1 MQMSA
6 QGIAA
11 LKADEGEVLRAYRCP
26 AGIWT
31 IGVGLTAAS
40 GVVRPKAGMVITPE
54 QSTALLKEALQRSY
68 EPAVAVAMSQ
78 AIGNTVTRPKQHEFD
93 AGVSFHFNTGAIKKA
108 SWVRL
113 WKSRLSSRH
122 DIRAAMMLWTK
133 GGGKVLPGLAAR
145 RERECRMLLDGV
157 YHGQPANTPAPAKAV
172 PPLTPGIA
180 RWGLALSA
188 REVGEVRAAF
198 SRLGYDPG
206 SAPDS
211 VLAAAVR
218 AFQTDHGLT
227 VDGVIGR
234 ATLSTL
240 QRRLDAPGAAARPAA
255 VGAPLM
261 AASTTDVGSA
271 YLDGLGTAGAE
282 WVALALV
289 GLWAVSTA
297 WSYRDVIAA
306 KATRLSPRLATFL
319 RSF

>member
-1 MQMSA
+1 MQMSD

-40 GVVRPKAGMVITPE
+40 GVVRPKAGMVITRE
-54 QSTALLKEALQRSY
+54 ESTRLLKEALNRNY
-68 EPAVAVAMSQ
+68 EPAVGIAMSQ
-78 AIGNTVTRPKQHEFD
+78 VKGSAVTRPRQHEFD
-93 AGVSFHFNTGAIKKA
+93 AGVSFHFNTGAINKA
-108 SWVRL
+108 SWVKR
-113 WKSRLSSRH
+113 WKARASRH
-122 DIRAAMMLWTK
+122 DVTQALMKWTK
-133 GGGKVLPGLAAR
+133 GGGKVLPGLVGRRKREAA
-145 RERECRMLLDGV
+145 MLLDAV
-157 YHGQPANTPAPAKAV
+157 YHGQPKPERSAPS
-172 PPLTPGIA
+172 LTPGIA
-180 RWGLALSA
+180 RWGLALA
-188 REVGEVRAAF
+188 PREVAEVRAAL

-206 SAPDS
+206 TAPDS

-218 AFQTDHGLT
+218 AFQVDHGLT
-227 VDGVIGR
+227 VDGIIGR

-240 QRRLDAPGAAARPAA
+240 QRRIDAPRAAAKPAA
-255 VGAPLM
+255 VAAPL
-261 AASTTDVGSA
+261 AAVSTSDAGSA

-282 WVALALV
+282 WVALSLV

-306 KATRLSPRLATFL
+306 KTARLSPRLATFL